1 VSFIAKQQ
9 GCRPGKRRFL
19 DQFEVTLLDMGR
31 TFMFEVDRFGE
42 HDDLG
47 ATYRRVGGER
57 LGNRQVY
64 QILCGIFQQMI
75 ADSQKPENYE
85 IFPSVIS
92 YLQRHPES
100 SSLPADEIRILE
112 EVFFQHEKGT
122 VPDEYISTLRQL
134 HSSHQMGIISDVW
147 SRSELFYQELDRLGI
162 RGLFEVIVFS
172 SEVGIIKPS
181 PRIFQKAM
189 EVLAVE
195 VSEVVYIGDSLRR
208 DIAGAQSIG
217 MATVW
222 IQPDQ
227 SEQENLA
234 IKPDLIVNDL
244 KDVLLA

>member
-1 VSFIAKQQ
+1 MS
-9 GCRPGKRRFL
+9 KRRFI
-19 DQFEVTLLDMGR
+19 DQYEVILLDMGL

-42 HDDLG
+42 HEDLG
-47 ATYRRVGGER
+47 ATYHRVGGKR
-57 LGNRQVY
+57 LSDQQVH
-64 QILCGIFQQMI
+64 QILCDIFQQMI

-92 YLQRHPES
+92 YIQEHPES

-122 VPDEYISTLRQL
+122 VPDEYVSTLRQL
-134 HSSHQMGIISDVW
+134 HSRHRLGIISDIW

-162 RGLFEVIVFS
+162 RGLFEVIIFS

-181 PRIFQKAM
+181 PRIFQKAL
-189 EVLAVE
+189 EDLAVE

-227 SEQENLA
+227 SEHESLA
-234 IKPDLIVNDL
+234 IKPDLIVDDL
-244 KDVLLA
+244 RDVLV

>member
-1 VSFIAKQQ
+1 MNFIAKQQ
-9 GCRPGKRRFL
+9 GSRPGKSRFI
-19 DQFEVTLLDMGR
+19 DQFEVILLDMGR

-42 HDDLG
+42 HNDLG

-57 LGNRQVY
+57 LSDRQVY

-92 YLQRHPES
+92 YIQEHPES

-122 VPDEYISTLRQL
+122 VPDEYVSTLRQL
-134 HSSHQMGIISDVW
+134 HSRHRLGIISDIW
-147 SRSELFYQELDRLGI
+147 SRSELFYQELDRLDI

-181 PRIFQKAM
+181 PRIFQKAL
-189 EVLAVE
+189 EALDVE
-195 VSEVVYIGDSLRR
+195 VSKVVYIGDSLRR

-227 SEQENLA
+227 IDRESLA

-244 KDVLLA
+244 CNVLV

>member
-1 VSFIAKQQ
+1 MNFIAKQQ
-9 GCRPGKRRFL
+9 GSRPGKSRFI
-19 DQFEVTLLDMGR
+19 DQFEVILLDMGR

-42 HDDLG
+42 HNDLG

-57 LGNRQVY
+57 LSDRQVY

-92 YLQRHPES
+92 YIQEHPES

-122 VPDEYISTLRQL
+122 VPDEYVSTLRQL
-134 HSSHQMGIISDVW
+134 HSRHRLGIISDIW
-147 SRSELFYQELDRLGI
+147 SRSELFYQELDRLDI

-181 PRIFQKAM
+181 PRIFQMALKA
-189 EVLAVE
+189 LAVE
-195 VSEVVYIGDSLRR
+195 VSKVVYIGDSLRR
-208 DIAGAQSIG
+208 DIAGAKNVGI
-217 MATVW
+217 AAIW
-222 IQPDQ
+222 IQQDQ
-227 SEQENLA
+227 VLDHDGVE
-234 IKPDLIVNDL
+234 PDLVVNDL
-244 KDVLLA
+244 SEVLV